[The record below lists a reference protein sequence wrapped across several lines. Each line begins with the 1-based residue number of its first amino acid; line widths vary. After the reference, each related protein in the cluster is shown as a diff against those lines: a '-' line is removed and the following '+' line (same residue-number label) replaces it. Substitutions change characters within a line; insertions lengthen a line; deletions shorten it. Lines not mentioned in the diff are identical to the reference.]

1 MARKILFIIIDQLR
15 ADCLNGAM
23 SGALDM
29 PHLRALMKES
39 VTFNRHFST
48 IVPCGP
54 SRASLF
60 TGLYAMNHRSI
71 HNGTP
76 LSNAHPTIGTSMRR
90 AGYDPLLFGYSDG
103 CADPQGLH
111 PNDPLLADEEGLSPG
126 FTEIVRMRFQENHSW
141 LGYLKSKGY
150 DLPAEYSDVFKGVA
164 SDPGKPPKITD
175 PALYSKEDSDTAYLT
190 DRTILELS
198 VREKTDW
205 FSTVTY
211 IRPHPPFVAPSP
223 YNTMYDPAKCPAPNR
238 PNSVEQMKAEHPFF
252 NAHFSKPT
260 TPSLY
265 IGFDGMIAD
274 LSDEQIAQLRAVYY
288 GLVTEVDHHIGRLI
302 QFLRDTDQ
310 YDDTLIVVTADHG
323 EMLGE
328 QNLWGK
334 TTHYNGSFHVPLIIR
349 DPRRQ
354 KSAGRQVEAFTESID
369 IAPTLLE
376 WVGLDNEPGFNGK
389 SLIPWLEG
397 ETPKDWRSH
406 MFAEMDMSDSM
417 YGIRYFEEFGVE
429 PHECNLAILQD
440 DNFKLVHFNG
450 GVKPLLY
457 DIKNDP
463 HEANNLA
470 QDPAHI
476 GDLLT
481 MSRKMLDHR
490 MTHAH
495 HALSRMLLTR
505 EGLVNI

>member
-1 MARKILFIIIDQLR
+1 MAKKVLFIIIDQLR

-29 PHLRALMKES
+29 PNLRSLMEES
-39 VTFNRHFST
+39 VTFNRHFT
-48 IVPCGP
+48 NIVPCGP

-76 LSNAHPTIGTSMRR
+76 LSNAHPTIATKMRE
-90 AGYDPLLFGYSDG
+90 AGYDPLLFGYTD
-103 CADPQGLH
+103 AAIDPAGLH
-111 PNDPLLADEEGLSPG
+111 PNDPLLREEEGLAPG
-126 FTEIVRMRFQENHSW
+126 FTEIVRMRFQDNLSW

-150 DLPAEYSDVFKGVA
+150 QLPENYWDICKPVA
-164 SDPGKPPKITD
+164 ADGSASPKITD

-190 DRTILELS
+190 DQTLLELS
-198 VREKTDW
+198 MRTERDW

-211 IRPHPPFVAPSP
+211 IRPHPPLVAPAP
-223 YNTMYDPAKCPAPNR
+223 YNTMYKPQDCPAPQR
-238 PNSVEQMKAEHPFF
+238 SNSIAQLKAQHPFF
-252 NAHFSKPT
+252 KAYFSKPIMQG
-260 TPSLY
+260 LY
-265 IGFDGMIAD
+265 IGFNGKIDK
-274 LSDEQIAQLRAVYY
+274 LSDETIAQLRAVYF
-288 GLVTEVDHHIGRLI
+288 GLISEVDHHIGRII

-328 QNLWGK
+328 QNMWGK
-334 TTHYNGSFHVPLIIR
+334 NTPQNGSFHVPLIIR
-349 DPRRQ
+349 DPRRRS
-354 KSAGRQVEAFTESID
+354 SAGRQVEAFTESID
-369 IAPTLLE
+369 VTPTILE
-376 WVGLDNEPGFNGK
+376 WVGLENAPGFNGK

-397 ETPKDWRSH
+397 DTPKDWRTH

-417 YGIRYFEEFGVE
+417 YGIRYYEEFGIE

-450 GVKPLLY
+450 GVKPLLF
-457 DIKNDP
+457 DMKNDP
-463 HEANNLA
+463 KEANNLA
-470 QDPAHI
+470 DDPTHA

-481 MSRKMLDHR
+481 MSQKMLNHR

-495 HALSRMLLTR
+495 HALSRMLLTPD
-505 EGLVNI
+505 GLVSS